1 MLNHFDFRFV
11 ANKKWKGVSLTATY
25 TTFVF
30 HSASEWIIGKRGF
43 SPWSHDEGNPGDRDT
58 PYREQPHPLWYVQN
72 LVQRISQRRL
82 NTFHLLSCVLYHVM
96 YLVSGDMSP
105 FFMTWTKHFIELF
118 KFAFYIRT
126 WQNDNRRQIKSPQWS
141 FLEL

>member
-1 MLNHFDFRFV
+1 MTLDLLPTKNE
-11 ANKKWKGVSLTATY
+11 K
-25 TTFVF
+25 VF
-30 HSASEWIIGKRGF
+30 HWQLLTQPSFSILRLSESLVREGF
-43 SPWSHDEGNPGDRDT
+43 PHDHMTRETQVIRDT

-72 LVQRISQRRL
+72 LVQRISLRRL

-96 YLVSGDMSP
+96 YLVSGNMSP